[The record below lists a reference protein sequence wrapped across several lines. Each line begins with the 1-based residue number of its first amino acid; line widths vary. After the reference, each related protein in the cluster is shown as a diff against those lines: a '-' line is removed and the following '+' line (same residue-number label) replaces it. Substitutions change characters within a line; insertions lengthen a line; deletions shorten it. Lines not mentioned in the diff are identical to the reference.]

1 MSTFC
6 WQQPASTFSFSFP
19 QPQWFLNSSNCEDQH
34 LRGNQHNVV
43 DQHRRDQRANHQN
56 ASKVVFDNNRIDN
69 TSHQAL
75 IGCQRNMPGTTG
87 IPRRDLQ
94 QRHGNV
100 VALHHNR
107 TPRSHEGCGNRTDQG
122 DQWVNT
128 HAEFWQGDPQ
138 QEPNTG
144 CNNSLL
150 PLHWGPLHDQQ
161 WTDDAVL
168 VHSEQGPTAS
178 AAGQQ
183 EHQLGSTG
191 HIWCPNYRWKL
202 YQQSSSQ
209 QMNLPQLNIGF
220 WNPTMTRA
228 SCPGLQQLCHGAT
241 DTYGHTTMSSQQ
253 ASWWMTTAIT
263 GKPCW
268 STQGQHVSIS
278 CHNKNVSAFGRSSQ
292 MRPTISHYANFS
304 WQEQRRLNVFVAT
317 LRWLNGWTTHSPG
330 RSMPCDSTSTTTRC
344 PTMRTT
350 WCNRASESATNK
362 GWSSDHPDATRHQN
376 NRADECN
383 KTYLNW
389 ELNREVNSTINSSW
403 IQQWFSVQQ
412 TYTISIDNVFDQHFT
427 L

>member
-34 LRGNQHNVV
+34 LRGNQHDVV

-56 ASKVVFDNNRIDN
+56 ASKVVFDNNRFDN
-69 TSHQAL
+69 TGHQAL

-107 TPRSHEGCGNRTDQG
+107 TSRSHEGCGNRTDQG
-122 DQWVNT
+122 DQRVNT

-144 CNNSLL
+144 CNNSFL
-150 PLHWGPLHDQQ
+150 PPHWGPLHDQQ
-161 WTDDAVL
+161 WTDDPVL

-183 EHQLGSTG
+183 EHQLVQQGILDAST
-191 HIWCPNYRWKL
+191 
-202 YQQSSSQ
+202 
-209 QMNLPQLNIGF
+209 
-220 WNPTMTRA
+220 
-228 SCPGLQQLCHGAT
+228 
-241 DTYGHTTMSSQQ
+241 
-253 ASWWMTTAIT
+253 T
-263 GKPCW
+263 GGTW
-268 STQGQHVSIS
+268 
-278 CHNKNVSAFGRSSQ
+278 
-292 MRPTISHYANFS
+292 
-304 WQEQRRLNVFVAT
+304 
-317 LRWLNGWTTHSPG
+317 
-330 RSMPCDSTSTTTRC
+330 DSTSIKPRC

-350 WCNRASESATNK
+350 WCNRASESVNNK
-362 GWSSDHPDATRHQN
+362 GWSSDHPDALWRHQN

-389 ELNREVNSTINSSW
+389 ELNHEVNSTIDSSW